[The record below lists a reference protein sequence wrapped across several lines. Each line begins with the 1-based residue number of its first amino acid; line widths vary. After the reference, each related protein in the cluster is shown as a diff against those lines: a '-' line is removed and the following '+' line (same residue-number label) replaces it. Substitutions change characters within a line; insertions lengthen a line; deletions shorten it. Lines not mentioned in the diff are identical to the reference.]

1 MEKYLFNDGM
11 NGVREVQ
18 SREELQQLAENTDSR
33 LAKVWVYSSNEWISL
48 AEFRTLFPAPAAQKR
63 NGTAKEKGL
72 SQNSIEAYERDV
84 RRMAIFFSKDLGI
97 NSPAKVETKHVEKFL
112 HAMPIKNGFYNPII
126 FHI

>member
-48 AEFRTLFPAPAAQKR
+48 AELRTLFPAPAAQKR

-72 SQNSIEAYERDV
+72 SQKPAPRAARNTFGTGFRLLLGASLSLRNRKRGDV
-84 RRMAIFFSKDLGI
+84 SGTVAPHPPSGE
-97 NSPAKVETKHVEKFL
+97 N
-112 HAMPIKNGFYNPII
+112 
-126 FHI
+126 